1 MFRNDARLFETG
13 LYLKS
18 EPSEEGVSTRP
29 MTSQS
34 SPSRPEEIPEEGP
47 AEDLK
52 EPLPWTR
59 RVEKRK
65 AVAADENEGEDE
77 GDKPV
82 TEDPYQVVLDQER
95 Q

>member
-1 MFRNDARLFETG
+1 MAT
-13 LYLKS
+13 
-18 EPSEEGVSTRP
+18 
-29 MTSQS
+29 QS

-65 AVAADENEGEDE
+65 AVSATDEDEGEDD

-82 TEDPYQVVLDQER
+82 TEDPYQVALDQER